1 MFSLEDLLGQAA
13 GNSALGQISQQ
24 VGADSGLTSKVI
36 SMALP
41 AILGGLTK
49 QASNPETAGGL
60 ANALTNDHDGS
71 ILDNL
76 GGFFGGQTAPSPQTD
91 GGGIL
96 SHIFGSQQ
104 GQVTE
109 QISQNSGMGIGQVAQ
124 ILMTLAPL
132 VMGFFGKQQSQQGL
146 NQGGIM
152 DMIMGTQQRAQS
164 SGNPMM
170 DLASSFLDS
179 DHDGSAM
186 DDIASMALKYMTN
199 R

>member
-24 VGADSGLTSKVI
+24 VGADPSLTSSVI

-60 ANALTNDHDGS
+60 ANAITNDHDGS
-71 ILDNL
+71 LLDNL
-76 GGFFGGQTAPSPQTD
+76 GGFLGGQAPQTPQTD

-96 SHIFGSQQ
+96 GHIFGQQQ
-104 GQVTE
+104 GNVTQ
-109 QISQNSGMGIGQVAQ
+109 QISQNSGMGVGQVAQ

-132 VMGFFGKQQSQQGL
+132 VMSFFGKQQSQQGL
-146 NQGGIM
+146 NQGGIL
-152 DMIMGTQQRAQS
+152 DMIMGTQQQAQA